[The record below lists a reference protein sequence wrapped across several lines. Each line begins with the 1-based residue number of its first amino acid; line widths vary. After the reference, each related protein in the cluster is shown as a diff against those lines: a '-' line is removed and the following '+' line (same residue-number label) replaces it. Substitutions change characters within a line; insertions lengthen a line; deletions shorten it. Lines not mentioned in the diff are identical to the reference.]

1 MKLKFT
7 LLSTKHFENSWFRFL
22 DDCQILL
29 KVNLIK
35 LDDFLS
41 ILNQINNNI
50 EFPVEKSRT
59 RLPFLDIMIN
69 TSGTKI

>member
-41 ILNQINNNI
+41 ILNQINNNT